1 MVGYGARGLM
11 ELLGLTITFI
21 ACGAIA
27 CEAPAA
33 TAPVSTELGA
43 DGVQRLSIRLDSYS
57 FTPSHIIV
65 TADKPVE
72 LTLENVARLAPH
84 NLKIDAA
91 DLTVS
96 QDVKARKTEILRF
109 TPTKRGTFEFY
120 CDKSL
125 LGKSH
130 RDRGMVGKLEVR

>member
-1 MVGYGARGLM
+1 MGRYGARGLM
-11 ELLGLTITFI
+11 ELLALTITLI
-21 ACGAIA
+21 ACGATA
-27 CEAPAA
+27 GEEAAA
-33 TAPVSTELGA
+33 TAPVNAEVGA
-43 DGVQRLSIRLDSYS
+43 DSVQRLSIRLDNYS
-57 FTPSHIIV
+57 FRPSHIIV
-65 TADKPVE
+65 IADKPVE

-84 NLKIDAA
+84 NLKIDAP

-109 TPTKRGTFEFY
+109 TPARRGTFDFY

-125 LGKSH
+125 LGRSH